1 MRFRG
6 SLRERLRT
14 LNCRW
19 VSTRTPGEP
28 ATGFASDRESIRK
41 SRRFRPT
48 YPGFPVEV
56 RGVEQLHTAFFK
68 RKPHAR
74 SSLRLRSRKSGQR
87 RCEHGAPRRSCL
99 SGGFV
104 SPGRGCVPSGLEGE
118 SGGIP
123 HLAKNERDAP
133 NFLCAAL
140 DRTACAPF
148 FKERRMKFWEPTKL
162 PRKSGMWGTRRLLR
176 G

>member
-87 RCEHGAPRRSCL
+87 WCEHGAPRRSFL

-104 SPGRGCVPSGLEGE
+104 CPD
-118 SGGIP
+118 GIV
-123 HLAKNERDAP
+123 
-133 NFLCAAL
+133 
-140 DRTACAPF
+140 
-148 FKERRMKFWEPTKL
+148 
-162 PRKSGMWGTRRLLR
+162 SLR
-176 G
+176 GSRVRAVVSHISRKTSEMPRISCAQLWTGPRVRLSLRKGA